1 MPCSRSVLTLPIA
14 QCGNNFR
21 IQILAEPLVRGIL
34 WLLVTL
40 ELKGQSF
47 PEDLFF
53 SPCPWRATVNFMN
66 TWDSSV
72 NFKLYLHLSSSHMQS
87 TVLWKEEN
95 EPCIEFW
102 TEGKAALL
110 NKSILLQRVLKSLC
124 QPVISIKV

>member
-53 SPCPWRATVNFMN
+53 PPVLEEQQWILWT
-66 TWDSSV
+66 
-72 NFKLYLHLSSSHMQS
+72 HG
-87 TVLWKEEN
+87 TVLWILNYIFISPPAICKVQFCGRRKMSPVLNSELKARQRYLTNPFYSKESWSHCAN
-95 EPCIEFW
+95 LWF
-102 TEGKAALL
+102 
-110 NKSILLQRVLKSLC
+110 Q
-124 QPVISIKV
+124 